1 MAELHPILAAQED
14 GAPLEPPPTEDPP
27 EPLPIT
33 EQEVGEYREQDR
45 FLPIANVSRIMKSS
59 VPPTAKIAKDAKECV
74 QECVS
79 EFISFITS
87 EAAEKCQ
94 MEKRKTIGGEDIL
107 YAMSTLGFD
116 NYAETLKIHL
126 AKLRQVSGF
135 FLVVESVGYSF
146 VCSIRAGLVGRT
158 ITSSPG

>member
-1 MAELHPILAAQED
+1 MSDFQPSIAPQPGGEAAAND
-14 GAPLEPPPTEDPP
+14 GADGEEDSP
-27 EPLPIT
+27 EPIPIT
-33 EQEVGEYREQDR
+33 DQEVGEYREQDR
-45 FLPIANVSRIMKSS
+45 FLPIANVARIMKSS

-107 YAMSTLGFD
+107 YAMISLGFD
-116 NYAETLKIHL
+116 NYAETLKVHL
-126 AKLRQVSGF
+126 AKLREQQTTNANN
-135 FLVVESVGYSF
+135 
-146 VCSIRAGLVGRT
+146 RAAEAADQADDD
-158 ITSSPG
+158 

>member
-1 MAELHPILAAQED
+1 MSDIQPALAPQPED
-14 GAPLEPPPTEDPP
+14 GASTADEATPP
-27 EPLPIT
+27 EAPSPVPIT

-45 FLPIANVSRIMKSS
+45 FLPIANVSRIMKQS
-59 VPPTAKIAKDAKECV
+59 VPSTAKIAKDAKECV

-87 EAAEKCQ
+87 EAAEKCH

-107 YAMSTLGFD
+107 YAMATLGFE

-126 AKLRQVSGF
+126 AKLRQHQ
-135 FLVVESVGYSF
+135 
-146 VCSIRAGLVGRT
+146 AGN
-158 ITSSPG
+158 SSHPHANHGDDSH